1 MERKSVPVQDYVTLN
16 RAALDRN
23 LFFIGRYLQKS
34 LKYANRVLIERSIY
48 FQPQALLEVR
58 GISFLYFHIAF
69 LSVRM
74 KSVMMINV
82 HNCKK

>member
-16 RAALDRN
+16 RGALDRN
-23 LFFIGRYLQKS
+23 LFFIRRNLQKS
-34 LKYANRVLIERSIY
+34 LKYANWGLIERSIY
-48 FQPQALLEVR
+48 FQQQALLEVR

-74 KSVMMINV
+74 K
-82 HNCKK
+82 